1 MVEDNYPVRYWRS
14 ERWHIITTAINDDN
28 DNDNDDNSNAD
39 TTGPVITIT
48 GDASESVNQDEVY
61 LDPGATASDAVDGD
75 VTTTASGT
83 VDTSTVGSYTL
94 TYIATD
100 SSVTKVQQQEQ
111 WPY

>member
-1 MVEDNYPVRYWRS
+1 MIK
-14 ERWHIITTAINDDN
+14 IICYAALFSFSIALVSCGGSN
-28 DNDNDDNSNAD
+28 DNDGDDNSNAD

-83 VDTSTVGSYTL
+83 VDTSTVG
-94 TYIATD
+94 
-100 SSVTKVQQQEQ
+100 
-111 WPY
+111 

>member
-1 MVEDNYPVRYWRS
+1 MIK
-14 ERWHIITTAINDDN
+14 IICYAALFSFSIALVSCGGSN
-28 DNDNDDNSNAD
+28 DNSNAD

-83 VDTSTVGSYTL
+83 VDTSTVG
-94 TYIATD
+94 
-100 SSVTKVQQQEQ
+100 
-111 WPY
+111 